1 MGLAEQRTPAQ
12 IELGNRIRAR
22 RKEMGLS
29 QIGLAERTGLHF
41 TFISTVERGERN
53 LSLASLLSIADGID
67 LDLGVLL
74 AELPT
79 SPSR

>member
-53 LSLASLLSIADGID
+53 LSLASLIALARGIEV
-67 LDLGVLL
+67 DLGELL
-74 AELPT
+74 ADLPD
-79 SPSR
+79 